1 MNHAIKRRYLS
12 ERIVIFAIIFLL
24 LMTTTAV
31 ILILPYESTYLRESG
46 AEKYYLIVFI
56 WLAAFSIAVFI
67 LGTLYN
73 VLVWMEGRLS
83 ESERDAPKSRKLILS
98 VSRFFRA
105 ILSREFGMQLKV
117 FLFDSVLLQK
127 LLKTSRIRWFLHSM
141 ILLGFLGILVLD
153 IVATLALEIFH
164 LESFSDPIGWG
175 KLWIRDFGF
184 DLFGLMILIGL
195 IGAIIRRFVFRP
207 KQLVTG
213 QEDVVAVLLLL
224 AVVLGGFIQE
234 GLGMNIGLVSH
245 SSPDAYSFVGAT
257 FATILP
263 IVSVE
268 TYAQLW
274 LLHAVLSLALIAYIP
289 FSKLFHLFAAP
300 LANQVDAIVRR
311 RESNLGR

>member
-1 MNHAIKRRYLS
+1 M
-12 ERIVIFAIIFLL
+12 
-24 LMTTTAV
+24 
-31 ILILPYESTYLRESG
+31 
-46 AEKYYLIVFI
+46 IVFI

-98 VSRFFRA
+98 VSRFSRA
-105 ILSREFGMQLKV
+105 ILSREFSKQLRV

-127 LLKTSRIRWFLHSM
+127 LLRTSKIRWFLHLM
-141 ILLGFLGILVLD
+141 ILLGFLGIFVLD
-153 IVATLALEIFH
+153 IVVTLSLEIF
-164 LESFSDPIGWG
+164 LLDSFSDPNGWG

-184 DLFGLMILIGL
+184 DLFGLIILIGV
-195 IGAIIRRFVFRP
+195 IGAIIRRFVSKP

-234 GLGMNIGLVSH
+234 GLGMNIELVSH
-245 SSPDAYSFVGAT
+245 SSPDAYSFVGAA

-263 IVSVE
+263 TVSVE

-300 LANQVDAIVRR
+300 LAQQVDAIVRR
-311 RESNLGR
+311 RGSDLAR